1 MPAIILLQLDVLL
14 ANSARPQSVL
24 LNLLREHLNSDK
36 VDLSKLTEPPPGK
49 NLRETVQKKINLDCI
64 LLISKQTFKVKDA
77 VVAITKAEGVVHLRV
92 LVMKE
97 KETVM
102 VLVMEVAMMAIEV
115 VEETLSVEATTA
127 RSLELTI
134 TRRMIVVR
142 NLPSQRAL

>member
-1 MPAIILLQLDVLL
+1 M
-14 ANSARPQSVL
+14 
-24 LNLLREHLNSDK
+24 E
-36 VDLSKLTEPPPGK
+36 
-49 NLRETVQKKINLDCI
+49 CI

-127 RSLELTI
+127 RSLVLTI